1 MVRIDRILRDY
12 REAGS
17 VNGLLAVWGFVDDD
31 AFLTKAGHLGV
42 VWRLKGIDYEGL
54 SHAQRRTLV
63 HRLEAAVRLL
73 DESCRLYQY
82 LLKQTIDPIS
92 PAPCRQPVSMAR
104 MNPTSP
110 GARSGEPASS
120 SIT

>member
-17 VNGLLAVWGFVDDD
+17 VNGLLAVWGFVDDN

-54 SHAQRRTLV
+54 SNAQRRTMA
-63 HRLEAAVRLL
+63 HRR
-73 DESCRLYQY
+73 
-82 LLKQTIDPIS
+82 
-92 PAPCRQPVSMAR
+92 
-104 MNPTSP
+104 PTSVD
-110 GARSGEPASS
+110 GETDHP
-120 SIT
+120 